1 MEHHSWGHSYL
12 RTYFRLLQ
20 GEDARLRS
28 CEGESVKL
36 RSRSS
41 KSAKMQFL
49 SIYSCNKKQHMG
61 QTIKSRK
68 SFEFFLVSCNEK
80 EFRPHNINISLDFH
94 SSKCQVSWIF
104 MSVLKNGCEIKD
116 SDTILLYKKQCKN
129 KSWFIIQAPLK
140 CRIIFRASAGYPLF
154 FNDFYSY
161 QQKHIFLQ

>member
-68 SFEFFLVSCNEK
+68 SFEFFLVSCNKK

-104 MSVLKNGCEIKD
+104 MSVLKKWLWKKRFQIQYYYIKNNVKTNPD
-116 SDTILLYKKQCKN
+116 SLYK
-129 KSWFIIQAPLK
+129 P
-140 CRIIFRASAGYPLF
+140 
-154 FNDFYSY
+154 
-161 QQKHIFLQ
+161 H